1 MSRNHRASMTV
12 WPAVALLAGLALP
25 AAVAA
30 PATDARAADATC
42 VGKGEYKA
50 IHGGMTIEKLGKV
63 LEGQTPFA
71 DLEGRGKQRLRWYA
85 ACDAWQPEKDVL
97 VRYHQPVVGRRTVTR
112 KALAVYM
119 PPAG

>member
-1 MSRNHRASMTV
+1 MSRIHRTSRTL
-12 WPAVALLAGLALP
+12 WPALTLLAGLTCP

-30 PATDARAADATC
+30 PTAPALAADATC
-42 VGKGEYKA
+42 VGQGEYKA

-71 DLEGRGKQRLRWYA
+71 DLDGHGKHRLRWYA

-112 KALAVYM
+112 KSLDVFVA
-119 PPAG
+119 P